1 MFAPLRDEGR
11 LGRNFATDNNSNQR
25 NTNLETQQNFISG
38 EPKQN
43 DNLK

>member
-25 NTNLETQQNFISG
+25 NLDVLLLIFYNLQYPSDFNY
-38 EPKQN
+38 
-43 DNLK
+43 